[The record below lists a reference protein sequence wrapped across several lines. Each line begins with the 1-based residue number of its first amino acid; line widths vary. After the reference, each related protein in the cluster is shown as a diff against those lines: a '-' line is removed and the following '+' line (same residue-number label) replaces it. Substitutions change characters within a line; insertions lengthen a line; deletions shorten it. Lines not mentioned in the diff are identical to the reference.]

1 MKKILSLLIMAAV
14 MITAISA
21 INIKGDA
28 VLAQGNVYNDGI
40 VPLTDKNINWSGRWV
55 DITDGK
61 QASFESYVEIK
72 FTGTSLQVNIDKSWT
87 YVQVDGGEV
96 KSKSFTKNTLSNVA
110 KNLAEGTHTVKIFA
124 IAQAHRPIIKGF
136 KIDAGAKTLPV
147 SNVKNIEF
155 IGDSITEGYC
165 TSADN
170 VDTGIVNNNSVLH
183 SYAYKTGQ
191 QLNKNYN
198 FGFNIVAFGGI
209 AVGKGSTTKDNDWL
223 SMPERY
229 FKEREHIK
237 ATDTSK
243 AISLSIK
250 NWDTTKYKP
259 DYIVIN
265 LGTND
270 SRTDTETFKTA
281 YVNFINK
288 LRNTYSGV
296 TIFVMTPFNTTKANE
311 IRQVVSTINNSKVI
325 LIDSSLWNIPAGSDD
340 LHPAPAAHDTASE
353 KLYQVLDNY
362 LKNGTVPQTN
372 APTNKPTTK
381 PSATP
386 KATNGTIQNTTATA
400 GATATG
406 EPQNTQTPDT
416 PVINT
421 ATATATSNLGENL
434 TNTPLPTQEAKQEE
448 NKMHWGVFVPMGA
461 AVLIAATTVTTVIIK
476 KKKQ

>member
-1 MKKILSLLIMAAV
+1 MKKILSLLIMVAV
-14 MITAISA
+14 LITAKSA
-21 INIKGDA
+21 INIKGDT

-87 YVQVDGGEV
+87 YVQIDGGEV
-96 KSKSFTKNTLSNVA
+96 KDQSFTKNTLSYVV
-110 KNLAEGTHTVKIFA
+110 KNLAQGTHNVKIFA
-124 IAQAHRPIIKGF
+124 IAQEHRPIIKGF
-136 KIDAGAKTLPV
+136 KIDKGAKTLPV
-147 SNVKNIEF
+147 GNVKNIEF

-165 TSADN
+165 TGADN
-170 VDTGIVNNNSVLH
+170 RDTGIKNNNSVLH
-183 SYAYKTGQ
+183 SFAYKTGQ
-191 QLNKNYN
+191 KLNKNYN
-198 FGFNIVAFGGI
+198 FGFNIVAYGGI
-209 AVGKGSTTKDNDWL
+209 AMGKGGSNAKNDWL

-237 ATDTSK
+237 SADTSK
-243 AISLSIK
+243 EISLGIK
-250 NWDTTKYKP
+250 AWDTTKYKP

-340 LHPAPAAHDTASE
+340 LHPAPSAHDTASE

-386 KATNGTIQNTTATA
+386 KATNGTTQNTTATT

-421 ATATATSNLGENL
+421 ATATATSNPGENL

-448 NKMHWGVFVPMGA
+448 NKMHWGYFVPMGA

>member
-1 MKKILSLLIMAAV
+1 MKKILSLLIMVAV

-87 YVQVDGGEV
+87 YVQIDGGEV
-96 KSKSFTKNTLSNVA
+96 KSKSFTKNTLSYVV
-110 KNLAEGTHTVKIFA
+110 KNLAQGTHNVKIFA
-124 IAQAHRPIIKGF
+124 VEQTHRPIIKGF
-136 KIDAGAKTLPV
+136 KIDSGAQTLPIG
-147 SNVKNIEF
+147 NVKNIEF

-191 QLNKNYN
+191 KLNKNHN

-237 ATDTSK
+237 ATDISK
-243 AISLSIK
+243 EISLSIK

-270 SRTDTETFKTA
+270 SRTDATTFKTA

-340 LHPAPAAHDTASE
+340 LHPAPSAHDTASE

-386 KATNGTIQNTTATA
+386 KATNGTTQNTTATA
-400 GATATG
+400 
-406 EPQNTQTPDT
+406 
-416 PVINT
+416 
-421 ATATATSNLGENL
+421 TSNPGENL

-448 NKMHWGVFVPMGA
+448 NKTHWGYFVPMGA

>member
-1 MKKILSLLIMAAV
+1 MKKIFWFFVVAV
-14 MITAISA
+14 LTISA
-21 INIKGDA
+21 LSVMNIKGDT
-28 VLAQGNVYNDGI
+28 VMAQGNTYFDGI

-55 DITDGK
+55 DLDDGSK

-72 FTGTSLQVNIDKSWT
+72 FTGTFLQVNIDKSWT
-87 YVQVDGGEV
+87 YVQVDGGNV
-96 KSKSFTKNTLSNVA
+96 ISKSFTKNTLSYVV
-110 KNLAEGTHTVKIFA
+110 KNLSNGEHSVKIFA
-124 IAQAHRPIIKGF
+124 IAQEHRPIIKGF
-136 KIDAGAKTLPV
+136 KIDKGAKTLPV
-147 SNVKNIEF
+147 GNVKNIEF

-170 VDTGIVNNNSVLH
+170 ADTGIANNNSVLH
-183 SYAYKTGQ
+183 SFAYKTGQ
-191 QLNKNYN
+191 KLNKNYN

-209 AVGKGSTTKDNDWL
+209 AVGKGSTSANNDWL

-270 SRTDTETFKTA
+270 SRTDDTTFKTA

-311 IRQVVSTINNSKVI
+311 IRQVVSMINNSKVI
-325 LIDSSLWNIPAGSDD
+325 LIDSSLWKIPAGSDD
-340 LHPAPAAHDTASE
+340 LHPAPSAHDTASE

-386 KATNGTIQNTTATA
+386 KATNGTTENTTATA

-406 EPQNTQTPDT
+406 EPQNTESPDT

-421 ATATATSNLGENL
+421 ATSNPGENL

-448 NKMHWGVFVPMGA
+448 NKMHWGYFVPMGA
-461 AVLIAATTVTTVIIK
+461 AVLIAATTATTVIIK